1 MRTGLIT
8 KKLGM
13 SAIYTEEGGHIPV
26 TVLKVDNCQVV
37 SQRTE
42 EKDGYEAI
50 QLGVGVPKVKN
61 VSKTGKFKNERFP
74 GFPAY
79 RRMDLRVRKI
89 IQKYKVEILM
99 VI

>member
-13 SAIYTEEGGHIPV
+13 SAIYTDDGRHIPV

-61 VSKTGKFKNERFP
+61 VSKPCILYQNVTALCP
-74 GFPAY
+74 GNRTFY
-79 RRMDLRVRKI
+79 RCRC
-89 IQKYKVEILM
+89 
-99 VI
+99 